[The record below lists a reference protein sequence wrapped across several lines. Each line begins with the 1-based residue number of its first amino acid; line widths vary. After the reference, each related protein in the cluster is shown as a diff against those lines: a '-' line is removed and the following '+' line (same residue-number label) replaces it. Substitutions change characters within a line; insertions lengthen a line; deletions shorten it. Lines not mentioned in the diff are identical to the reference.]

1 LQTLQNLVDSL
12 SRRLRCAVSLDDRP
26 LQMMFHSCVYGQLD
40 EARIRRMLAPDRGAE
55 PEVLKYIHD
64 CVRPAAPVRSP
75 LRIPPNPRIGVQA
88 RMYMPIRLGEESL
101 GTILVFDPEY
111 SVGESDIPAIVS
123 AASIAAQIIRYELVL
138 WDPDR
143 SREHD
148 LLAAILYGDAETSER
163 AGREVRR
170 LGLLEP
176 GPMAVLAVAR
186 SSPFEAISQRVE
198 LTETAEELRA
208 SLTPGYAVVAERDGE
223 VHVLLSMSEP
233 AVRQDGLP
241 ALATHLGRLLPA
253 GLGLGFSE
261 PCNDFAGASKALTE
275 ARQALRL
282 AGHEP
287 FGTTV
292 GWSDLGA
299 FRLLLQLPESTSEGN
314 FPLVEAVEEIFVA
327 QPTLYQTLDCYLR
340 HAGHSQDV
348 ARELFIHRATLHYRL
363 RRIEELTCCSLDSG
377 EDRLA
382 LHLAL
387 KLAFLRR
394 YAIA

>member
-1 LQTLQNLVDSL
+1 
-12 SRRLRCAVSLDDRP
+12 
-26 LQMMFHSCVYGQLD
+26 MMFHSCVHGQLD

-64 CVRPAAPVRSP
+64 CVRPVAPVRSP

-111 SVGESDIPAIVS
+111 SVGEADMPAIVS
-123 AASIAAQIIRYELVL
+123 AASTAAQIIRYERVL

-148 LLAAILYGDAETSER
+148 LLAAILYGNAETSER

-170 LGLLEP
+170 MGLLEP
-176 GPMAVLAVAR
+176 GALAVLAVAR
-186 SSPFEAISQRVE
+186 ASGQQAAVQAVD
-198 LTETAEELRA
+198 LTEIAEEIRA
-208 SLTPGYAVVAERDGE
+208 SLALGCALVAERAGE

-233 AVRQDGLP
+233 AARQDGLP
-241 ALATHLGRLLPA
+241 ELARRLANLLPSGFA
-253 GLGLGFSE
+253 VGFSE
-261 PCNDFAGASKALTE
+261 PHNEFALAAQALNE

-287 FGTTV
+287 FGAAV
-292 GWSDLGA
+292 GWSELGA
-299 FRLLLQLPESTSEGN
+299 FRLLLQLPEQANEEHL
-314 FPLVEAVEEIFVA
+314 PLVEALEELFTS
-327 QPTLYQTLDCYLR
+327 QPVLYLTLDCYLR
-340 HAGHSQDV
+340 HAGHSQDT

-363 RRIEELTCCSLDSG
+363 RRIEELTHCSLDSG
-377 EDRLA
+377 EDRLT

-394 YAIA
+394 LKTA